1 MARRFQPRSSRRSRR
16 YRKTPWYSKRYSAI
30 QLAAKAARG
39 VRYLRG
45 LVNSE
50 MLHADTNFSLATVTG
65 SGAMNHLTALSQGDA
80 ANARTGNSI
89 LLRSLAYRFKLEINS
104 SVTAN
109 TTITMLILQDTQQI
123 GDTQPSV
130 TDVLSQAQTYSL
142 LSTNTAG
149 RFKIMK
155 RRSFL
160 LTPASGG
167 RPAVEHKGF
176 MNLYSHVRY
185 NGTASSDIQKNG
197 LYVLFISSESVNYP
211 TVSGSFRIG
220 YHDN

>member
-1 MARRFQPRSSRRSRR
+1 MPR
-16 YRKTPWYSKRYSAI
+16 YSKRSYGRRRKRTAWYNRKYSTM
-30 QLAAKAARG
+30 QLARKAIKG

-50 MLHADTNFSLATVTG
+50 MLHADTNFTIANITG
-65 SGAMNHLTALSQGDA
+65 SGAINHLTNISQGDTA
-80 ANARTGNSI
+80 AGRTGNSF

-104 SVTAN
+104 SVTSN
-109 TTITMLILQDTQQI
+109 TTITMLILQDTQQV

-130 TDVLSQAQTYSL
+130 TDVLSQANTYSL

-149 RFKIMK
+149 RFKILK
-155 RRSFL
+155 RKSYL

-167 RPAVEHKGF
+167 RPAIEQKGY

-185 NGTASSDIQKNG
+185 NGTAGSDIQKNG
-197 LYVLFISSESVNYP
+197 LYVLFISSEATNYP
-211 TVSGSFRIG
+211 TISGTFRIG